1 MLVLC
6 HNAIGSQWKYLIED
20 PLWHHLFVTTW
31 PLNWQVD
38 SFKHQPMW
46 GPLVTH
52 CLGKLFG
59 QSGKTMHVTCNMLL
73 NKKQSHSNF
82 NDMCCDRFDSL
93 YPYSIAW
100 FRSSIHGRV
109 LGSRDGSI
117 IIIIILV
124 PSGEISSQSEIKIE
138 KCKIWSDYFGG
149 SQ

>member
-1 MLVLC
+1 
-6 HNAIGSQWKYLIED
+6 
-20 PLWHHLFVTTW
+20 
-31 PLNWQVD
+31 
-38 SFKHQPMW
+38 
-46 GPLVTH
+46 
-52 CLGKLFG
+52 
-59 QSGKTMHVTCNMLL
+59 MHVTCNMLL